1 MNLLPHPAGR
11 AGIFV
16 AILAGLALPMISI
29 AQTPPAENSA
39 AESKNIPRLVETI
52 HLKNVTAQRDMDEL
66 QTDLRNMF
74 STARVYA
81 VPTQYAFSIRA
92 TPEDMEAAKKLIAEL
107 DQPHKAYRVTYTIT
121 ELDNGKRTGSQRVA
135 LVVVA
140 GEKSYIKQGNRVPIV
155 TGMYNQETTKSNSQ
169 VQYLDVGLNI
179 EANLDGDRLRS
190 RVEQSTVSEEKSGIG
205 MQDPVVRQTTIE
217 ATSDMTSGK
226 TIVIG
231 SLDIPGTS
239 RHQEIEAVAEPVP

>member
-74 STARVYA
+74 SMARVYA
-81 VPTQYAFSIRA
+81 VPAQYAFSIRA

-107 DQPHKAYRVTYTIT
+107 DKPHKAYRVTYTIT

-140 GEKSYIKQGNRVPIV
+140 GEKSFMKQGNRVPIV

-205 MQDPVVRQTTIE
+205 VQDPVVRQTTIE